1 MVPEMP
7 RSPMTVFT
15 IEAVNALLPELNLVM
30 ASQMQRRA
38 AIEDRLRQLATLVGD
53 VPDAEGVEV
62 RESDPP
68 PVRELK
74 EDLAG
79 RMEEYRRAW
88 DELEALGAVL
98 KDPRTGLVDF
108 YGRVDGRLVWLC
120 WKYGETTLGHY
131 HGLDEGFAGRKPL
144 LPTLR
149 GRHLN

>member
-1 MVPEMP
+1 MVRQMP
-7 RSPMTVFT
+7 RSQMTVFT

>member
-1 MVPEMP
+1 
-7 RSPMTVFT
+7 MTVFT

-38 AIEDRLRQLATLVGD
+38 VIEEGLRQLATLVGD
-53 VPDAEGVEV
+53 APDAEGVEV

-74 EDLAG
+74 KDLAA

-88 DELEALGAVL
+88 DDLEALGAVL

-108 YGRVDGRLVWLC
+108 YGQVDGRLVWLC
-120 WKYGETTLGHY
+120 WKYGETSLGHY
-131 HGLDEGFAGRKPL
+131 HSLDEGFAGRKPL